1 MKMTE
6 FKKGELIEVDVYW
19 YVGLKGQQPLES
31 LVISADGT
39 VCNENWVIGVYL
51 GRSEHHDYELIQR
64 AQSFHS
70 VYTQGHGKLKIF
82 YDNLLRKIND

>member
-19 YVGLKGQQPLES
+19 YVGLEGKQPLES

-51 GRSEHHDYELIQR
+51 GRSEHHEL
-64 AQSFHS
+64 SVFHS